1 MLIVANE
8 PLLADLHSLDF
19 SDGCCRRRV
28 KNWDLE
34 LSLGNSKI
42 SEILIVVDALRVT
55 RKVVL
60 ERFLLGAKSQKD
72 AVASFTRHGLTE
84 EDLIR
89 KSLLQ
94 IVAGSD
100 TSAATIHVVLLNLL
114 INPQCY
120 QRLQVEVDSALV
132 AGKMSSPILQGRN
145 YPTYRL

>member
-1 MLIVANE
+1 MLIMANE
-8 PLLADLHSLDF
+8 PLLADLHILDF

-28 KNWDLE
+28 KNWDSG
-34 LSLGNSKI
+34 LSLGNSKF
-42 SEILIVVDALRVT
+42 SEIPIVVDALQVT

-94 IVAGSD
+94 IVAG
-100 TSAATIHVVLLNLL
+100 
-114 INPQCY
+114 CE
-120 QRLQVEVDSALV
+120 RRR
-132 AGKMSSPILQGRN
+132 SPEYPVSNGPIQQTGAKRWRCFEWDIRN
-145 YPTYRL
+145 